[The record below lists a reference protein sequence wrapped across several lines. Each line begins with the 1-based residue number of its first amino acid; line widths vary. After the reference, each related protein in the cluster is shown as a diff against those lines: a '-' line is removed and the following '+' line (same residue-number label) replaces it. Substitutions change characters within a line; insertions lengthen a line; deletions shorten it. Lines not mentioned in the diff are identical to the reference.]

1 MNLRMEDVEAFA
13 RALDRILFREPSDSG
28 PVPAGG
34 HNVALALASYL
45 NDSFPR
51 VALPQDRRE
60 RLQRRL
66 MRRLGIPMSPSP
78 SAWQRLETEMNRR
91 LSGVD
96 RRWTRLAGPA
106 ALVLLGLVGVA
117 YWRQRS
123 AIKAVPAGL
132 P

>member
-1 MNLRMEDVEAFA
+1 MEDVDAFA
-13 RALDRILFREPSDSG
+13 RALDRILFRTPRESG
-28 PVPAGG
+28 LLPASQSA
-34 HNVALALASYL
+34 ALALASYL

-51 VALPQDRRE
+51 VTLPEDRRE
-60 RLQRRL
+60 RIQRRL
-66 MRRLGIPMSPSP
+66 MRRLGIPVSPNP
-78 SAWQRLETEMNRR
+78 SAWHRLETEVNRR

-106 ALVLLGLVGVA
+106 ALLLLGLVGVA

-123 AIKAVPAGL
+123 TMKVLPASL